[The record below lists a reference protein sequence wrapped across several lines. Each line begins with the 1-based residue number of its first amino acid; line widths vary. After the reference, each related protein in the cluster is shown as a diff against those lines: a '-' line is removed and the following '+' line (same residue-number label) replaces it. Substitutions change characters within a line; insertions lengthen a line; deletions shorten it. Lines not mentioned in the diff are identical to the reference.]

1 MNSDETTANN
11 ASYDIGLLFPVLFL
25 VGIGIVMVYSASSAV
40 ALKKYGSDFLFL
52 KKQALFALIGLDRAG
67 YLPPFSLSLVSSVDL
82 PAAGAGPRFSD
93 CDPIHRL
100 WSCGRWRGQVA
111 AFREFIVSTV

>member
-1 MNSDETTANN
+1 MNPEKQTPND

-52 KKQALFALIGLDRAG
+52 KKQAFFALIVEYEALRYCRYGVFVADHDG
-67 YLPPFSLSLVSSVDL
+67 KLV
-82 PAAGAGPRFSD
+82 GFFGIQF
-93 CDPIHRL
+93 
-100 WSCGRWRGQVA
+100 
-111 AFREFIVSTV
+111 